1 MTFLYA
7 TYARRRTEAES
18 PDTRISRYVSL
29 TYILYTETE
38 PGKRERLPNALLAE
52 MSWKGKSKIAVYPS
66 SPTLGK

>member
-1 MTFLYA
+1 
-7 TYARRRTEAES
+7 
-18 PDTRISRYVSL
+18 L
-29 TYILYTETE
+29 TYILCTETE